1 MKQVG
6 FKQVDVFTT
15 KRYKG
20 NPVAVVLQADDLT
33 DEQMQQIANWTNLSE
48 TTFVLAKTEA
58 QADYRV
64 RIFTPGSELP
74 FAGHPTIGTAHALI
88 EAGLVSPDNGVLIQE
103 CGAGLVRLDVTVDA
117 AGNQQIAFELPT
129 PRISPLH
136 QGQVD
141 RLEASLGTAVMRE
154 FTPCLVDVG
163 ARWIV
168 AQLSSA
174 EAVLQNRPALEPMKR
189 DNLEAKATGVLIF
202 GEYKDEG
209 ASDVEVRAY
218 APACGISEDPVC
230 GSGNGAM
237 AAFIRHT
244 GQTGHFGQNV
254 RASQGLV
261 LGRAGTIHLDIQ
273 DHAIKVGGQ
282 AVTCIDGSIRLP

>member
-6 FKQVDVFTT
+6 FKQVDVFTS

-33 DEQMQQIANWTNLSE
+33 DEQMQQIAHWTNLSE
-48 TTFVLAKTEA
+48 TTFVIAKTQAE
-58 QADYRV
+58 ADYRV

-88 EAGLVSPDNGVLIQE
+88 EAGLVTPKNGVLIQE
-103 CGAGLVRLDVTVDA
+103 CGAGLIKLDVKVDA
-117 AGNQQIAFELPT
+117 SGSQQIAFELPT
-129 PRISPLH
+129 PKISPLDD
-136 QGQVD
+136 GQVD
-141 RLEASLGTAVMRE
+141 RLEASLGTPILRE

-163 ARWIV
+163 ARWVV
-168 AQLSSA
+168 AQLVSA
-174 EAVLQNRPALEPMKR
+174 EAVLQNRPALEPMKV
-189 DNLEAKATGVLIF
+189 DNLEAKATGVIIF

-209 ASDVEVRAY
+209 PADVEVRAY
-218 APACGISEDPVC
+218 APACGVSEDPVC

-244 GQTGHFGQNV
+244 GQTGYFGESVQ
-254 RASQGLV
+254 ASQGLI
-261 LGRAGTIHLDIQ
+261 LGRAGTIHLNIQ
-273 DHAIKVGGQ
+273 DQTIRVGGE
-282 AVTCIDGSIRLP
+282 AVTCIDGSITLA